1 MDRELW
7 KQVDALLEQA
17 LEQPPKTEAFV
28 VSARRTMQCCAM
40 KC

>member
-17 LEQPPKTEAFV
+17 LEMPPEQREAFV
-28 VSARRTMQCCAM
+28 LAESEDNAVLRD
-40 KC
+40 